1 MNVDYNL
8 IGKRIQSERKRIG
21 YTQELLAEKL
31 GVSVGYVSQ
40 VERGITKIS
49 LDLLA
54 AISSIL
60 NCDIAFLV
68 TGSAIDNDTYI
79 SRDIFESISSLDNT
93 KRKMLYD
100 FIELLK
106 KW

>member
-1 MNVDYNL
+1 MNVDYKL
-8 IGKRIQSERKRIG
+8 IGNRIKDARKRSG
-21 YTQELLAEKL
+21 LTQEVMSEKL

-40 VERGITKIS
+40 IERGITKIS

-54 AISSIL
+54 AISTIL
-60 NCDIAFLV
+60 NCDIASFV
-68 TGSAIDNDTYI
+68 TESALDSDIYI
-79 SRDIFESISSLDNT
+79 SNELRSRISELDNS